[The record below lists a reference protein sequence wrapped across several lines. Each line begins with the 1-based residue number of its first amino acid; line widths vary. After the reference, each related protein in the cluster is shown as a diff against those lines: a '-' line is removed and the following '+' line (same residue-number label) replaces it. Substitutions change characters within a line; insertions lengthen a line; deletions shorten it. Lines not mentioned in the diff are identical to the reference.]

1 MSANT
6 IIIGRFTS
14 SDVSGVLGV
23 VRDWTTSGLLTPSQ
37 WINLDTPDRVLRV
50 TASGE
55 TEFSLVDWIAQGAS
69 DISIYVLQPIRDNDS
84 LISYAE
90 IQNAFKDVGS
100 LAAELPRLV
109 NVIVPTDKSP
119 KLKASPF
126 FLQQLNYVAEP
137 VDGFMPNHQAV
148 QITKGSGFYTQHA
161 AKELATVAGLWP
173 GQSEP
178 GLPNKAK
185 PVGLHPDVVVGR
197 SFLRY
202 VDASALVTSATD
214 QLVNSANNS
223 LPAPKDSQLGSTLEA
238 VRPGGERDVVRVAV
252 DSFFEAHAD
261 QLKFKKSWPDYRSK
275 VDGLSFFAS
284 LTRFLKWALKKT
296 PELFVL
302 TLQRKVTEL
311 KLKVAAPVQGL
322 YGFDSK
328 VAVIVGGVSAHN
340 NANGSSLSG
349 SEILA
354 QMSNNEFESA
364 AATPGGGSLA
374 ERAVPASP
382 QNLWRDFIEAAVGMA
397 DGSKPSTGNEAVV
410 FPKVG
415 GRRMVITDP
424 AFIAPNVAEDSFE
437 IPVNVPSSFKGRK
450 LTSDDPL
457 AADVVLLELVELQKN
472 RKDLTPSDRGQ
483 LATLQ
488 NRLGAW
494 INSNTSFVWKVGE
507 SLAAQINTAV
517 SAWSTLISELNIDIT
532 SLNEANERAR
542 DGVVSAYKRF
552 FAGSRYIA
560 GAGALLWLGQAI
572 FLFIVGG
579 AWPVMAGN
587 WWVWALL
594 FGGILTLWNLL
605 GPLVIWSE
613 LKALHVAENAIDDR
627 KERHEYINKIR
638 GAVWQEVYRL
648 NSYYGQYLAWSSVV
662 SPFIHR
668 EKSSGSQVSGGKLT
682 MPKSLPNSMSLA
694 VIEADKTAANNLAKS
709 VESGFYETGW
719 LFSAVQNSVLAAG
732 FTNDVWFDNKATD
745 NSDLARLARSAKT
758 AEFRALV
765 ADGSRGVIEG
775 LAGGSDAY
783 RNSTVKVPTA
793 IDANRTFT
801 GHDFISELAAG
812 GISLPA
818 SPIFSPIADAQGKRT
833 IDQSSSALF
842 IDGKLNLNSDIT
854 KKANRSGQ
862 TVAARK
868 LDFMAIRFEVTK
880 LLEPADL
887 EIEFTEQK
895 AAPTSTAED
904 SASGDIY

>member
-1 MSANT
+1 MSGNT
-6 IIIGRFTS
+6 IIIGRLTS

-37 WINLDTPDRVLRV
+37 WINLDTPDEVLRV

-55 TEFSLVDWIAQGAS
+55 TMFSLVDWIAQGAS
-69 DISIYVLQPIRDNDS
+69 DISIYVLQPIRDTES

-109 NVIVPTDKSP
+109 NVIVPTDKAP

-148 QITKGSGFYTQHA
+148 QITKSSGFYSQHA

-178 GLPNKAK
+178 ALPNQSK

-214 QLVNSANNS
+214 QLVNSANDS
-223 LPAPKDSQLGSTLEA
+223 LPTPKDAQLGSTLET
-238 VRPGGERDVVRVAV
+238 VRSGDEKDFVRVAV
-252 DSFFEAHAD
+252 ESFFEAHAD
-261 QLKFKKSWPDYRSK
+261 QLKFKKTWPEYRSK

-284 LTRFLKWALKKT
+284 LSRFLKWAMKKT
-296 PELFVL
+296 PELLVL
-302 TLQRKVTEL
+302 TLKRKLDDL
-311 KLKVAAPVQGL
+311 KLKVATPVQGL

-340 NANGSSLSG
+340 NSSGTALSG

-354 QMSNNEFESA
+354 QMSNNEFESVT
-364 AATPGGGSLA
+364 ATPGSSSPA

-382 QNLWRDFIEAAVGMA
+382 QNLWRDFVEATVGMA

-415 GRRMVITDP
+415 GRRMVITNP

-437 IPVNVPSSFKGRK
+437 IPVNIPSAFRGRK
-450 LTSDDPL
+450 LTADDPL
-457 AADVVLLELVELQKN
+457 AADVVLLELVELQRN
-472 RKDLTPSDRGQ
+472 RRDLTPADRGQ

-488 NRLGAW
+488 NKLGAW
-494 INSNTSFVWKVGE
+494 ITSNTSFVWKVGE
-507 SLAAQINTAV
+507 ALASQINIAV
-517 SAWSTLISELNIDIT
+517 SAWSTLVAELNIDVT
-532 SLNEANERAR
+532 ALNDANERAKTN
-542 DGVVSAYKRF
+542 VVEAYKRF
-552 FAGSRYIA
+552 FAGSKYIA
-560 GAGALLWLGQAI
+560 GAAGLLWLGQALY
-572 FLFIVGG
+572 LFFVGG
-579 AWPVMAGN
+579 AWPILAGN

-594 FGGILTLWNLL
+594 FGGVLVLWNLL
-605 GPLVIWSE
+605 GPLVIWE
-613 LKALHVAENAIDDR
+613 QLKALHISENAIDDR
-627 KERHEYINKIR
+627 IERIAHANKVR
-638 GAVWQEVYRL
+638 GLVWQEVYRL
-648 NSYYGQYLAWSSVV
+648 NSYYGQYLAWSGVV

-668 EKSSGSQVSGGKLT
+668 EKSAGSKVAGGKLT

-694 VIEADKTAANNLAKS
+694 VIEADKNAANNLAKS

-732 FTNDVWFDNKATD
+732 FGSDVWMDNKASE
-745 NSDLARLARSAKT
+745 NSDLARLSRAAKT
-758 AEFRALV
+758 AEFRSLV

-818 SPIFSPIADAQGKRT
+818 SPIFSAIADAEGKRT
-833 IDQSSSALF
+833 IDQARSALF

-868 LDFMAIRFEVTK
+868 LDFMAIRFEATR

-887 EIEFTEQK
+887 AIEFTEQK
-895 AAPTSTAED
+895 AAAAPTADD
-904 SASGDIY
+904 SGSGVIY

>member
-6 IIIGRFTS
+6 IIIGRITS
-14 SDVSGVLGV
+14 SDVAGVLGV
-23 VRDWTTSGLLTPSQ
+23 VRDWTTSGLLSPSQ
-37 WINLDTPDRVLRV
+37 WINLDSPDRVLRV

-69 DISIYVLQPIRDNDS
+69 DISIYVLQPIRDTES
-84 LISYAE
+84 LISYAD
-90 IQNAFKDVGS
+90 IQKAFKDVGS
-100 LAAELPRLV
+100 LSAELPRLV
-109 NVIVPTDKSP
+109 NVIVPTEKTP

-148 QITKGSGFYTQHA
+148 QITAKSGFYSQHA

-178 GLPNKAK
+178 GLPNQNK

-214 QLVNSANNS
+214 QLVNSANDS
-223 LPAPKDSQLGSTLEA
+223 LPTPKDAQLGATLET
-238 VRPGGERDVVRVAV
+238 VRPGDEKDFVRVAV
-252 DSFFEAHAD
+252 ESFFEAHAD
-261 QLKFKKSWPDYRSK
+261 QLKFKKSWPEYRSK

-284 LTRFLKWALKKT
+284 LTRFLKWAMKKT
-296 PELFVL
+296 PELFIL
-302 TLQRKVTEL
+302 TLQRKVNDL

-340 NANGSSLSG
+340 NANGTALSG

-364 AATPGGGSLA
+364 SATPGAGSVA

-382 QNLWRDFIEAAVGMA
+382 QNLWRDFVEATVGMA

-415 GRRMVITDP
+415 GRRMVITNP
-424 AFIAPNVAEDSFE
+424 AFIAPNVVEDSFE
-437 IPVNVPSSFKGRK
+437 IPVNIPSAFRGRK

-457 AADVVLLELVELQKN
+457 AADVVLLELVEMQRN
-472 RKDLTPSDRGQ
+472 RRDLTPADRGQ

-507 SLAAQINTAV
+507 ALASQINIAV
-517 SAWSTLISELNIDIT
+517 SAWSTLVAELNVDVAA
-532 SLNEANERAR
+532 LNDANERAR
-542 DGVVSAYKRF
+542 DSVVEAYKRF
-552 FAGSRYIA
+552 FAGSKYIA
-560 GAGALLWLGQAI
+560 GAGALLWLGQAL
-572 FLFIVGG
+572 FLFFVNG
-579 AWPVMAGN
+579 AWPILAGN
-587 WWVWALL
+587 WWAWALL
-594 FGGILTLWNLL
+594 FAGVLVLWNLL
-605 GPLVIWSE
+605 GPLVIWDQ
-613 LKALHVAENAIDDR
+613 LKTLHIAENAIDDR
-627 KERHEYINKIR
+627 KDRLDYINKIR
-638 GAVWQEVYRL
+638 GSVWAEVYRL

-668 EKSSGSQVSGGKLT
+668 EKSSGAQVSGGKLT

-732 FTNDVWFDNKATD
+732 FGSDVWLDNKATE
-745 NSDLARLARSAKT
+745 NSDLARLSRAAKT
-758 AEFRALV
+758 TEFRALV

-793 IDANRTFT
+793 IDVNRTFT

-818 SPIFSPIADAQGKRT
+818 SPIFSPIADAQGKRA
-833 IDQSSSALF
+833 IDQGKSALF

-880 LLEPADL
+880 PLEPADL
-887 EIEFTEQK
+887 VIEFTEQK
-895 AAPTSTAED
+895 TAAAPSADD
-904 SASGDIY
+904 SGSGIIY